1 MSKLRSGI
9 GVAFAENMS
18 GYVAAG
24 ESDPVAG
31 ERGAGRTRAVP
42 FRPRAPDRGPEGFP
56 RSAPARS
63 PNRERRGRMEGPSPG
78 DSSSAR
84 RPVVLYRHDPSNRSG
99 AFRLRLCLRGSC
111 RRLSRGGR
119 RKVIFDDRRLDAA
132 SDLSTVFL
140 TLRSNGTV
148 RGAGITRVS
157 FGDLLSQLQGL
168 TVTGARTQK
177 EKKDALHAFF
187 GFMNGELCR
196 IYRGS
201 AAVRRV
207 RDDEPA
213 FARRQDLIRS
223 SSRPFVRSG
232 SARSRPDRRPGI
244 QFLEDLIQNGSGGT
258 TRSNSS

>member
-31 ERGAGRTRAVP
+31 ERRGRAGRER
-42 FRPRAPDRGPEGFP
+42 FRFDLALRIEDLKAFLEAPLHE
-56 RSAPARS
+56 ARIES
-63 PNRERRGRMEGPSPG
+63 GEVEWKGHLPVTPVRPGGR
-78 DSSSAR
+78 
-84 RPVVLYRHDPSNRSG
+84 VVLYRHDPSNPKRSFFDFVF
-99 AFRLRLCLRGSC
+99 AFEDLVGVSVEAE
-111 RRLSRGGR
+111 G

-140 TLRSNGTV
+140 TLRSNGAV

-168 TVTGARTQK
+168 EVTGARTQK

-196 IYRGS
+196 IYRGFPRLF
-201 AAVRRV
+201 AA
-207 RDDEPA
+207 
-213 FARRQDLIRS
+213 
-223 SSRPFVRSG
+223 
-232 SARSRPDRRPGI
+232 
-244 QFLEDLIQNGSGGT
+244 
-258 TRSNSS
+258 